1 MNIMDEVLVK
11 QIREVYPNM
20 SEFMIKL
27 ALDYAEH
34 HSEEE
39 LQALLDTETTPTRT
53 ILQKELNWSEVFS
66 E

>member
-1 MNIMDEVLVK
+1 MDEVLVK

-20 SEFMIKL
+20 SEMMIKL
-27 ALDYAEH
+27 ALDYAEN

-39 LQALLDTETTPTRT
+39 LDTLLKTEVTPTRKVD
-53 ILQKELNWSEVFS
+53 QSELTYEVFS

>member
-1 MNIMDEVLVK
+1 MDEVLVK

-27 ALDYAEH
+27 ALDYAEY

-53 ILQKELNWSEVFS
+53 ILQKDLNWSEVFS

>member
-1 MNIMDEVLVK
+1 MDEVLVK

-27 ALDYAEH
+27 ALDYAEN

-53 ILQKELNWSEVFS
+53 ILQKDLNWSEVFS